1 MIDTCTFVIK
11 NKKEIIFKYENHFLL
26 ICIKEKNKLNM
37 IKKNKKINLQYN
49 FPFLIKN
56 INKKV

>member
-11 NKKEIIFKYENHFLL
+11 NKKEIIFKYKNHFLL

-37 IKKNKKINLQYN
+37 IKKK
-49 FPFLIKN
+49 
-56 INKKV
+56 